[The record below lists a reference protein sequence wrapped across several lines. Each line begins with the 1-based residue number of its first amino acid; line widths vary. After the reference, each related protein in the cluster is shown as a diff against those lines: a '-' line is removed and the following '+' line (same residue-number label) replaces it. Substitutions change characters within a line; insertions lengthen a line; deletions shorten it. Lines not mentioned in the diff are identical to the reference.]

1 MLFIKFIYFYGL
13 VIIWTSYFG
22 NVRKLHEK
30 FPDMIFVSIAG
41 RTPESKTVNIRKFP
55 EVAPKYSW
63 WKDWHDRFSGSLDSE
78 ESKAWYSTR
87 YSETLFSEQENT
99 DAK

>member
-1 MLFIKFIYFYGL
+1 MT
-13 VIIWTSYFG
+13 IWTSYFG

-30 FPDMIFVSIAG
+30 FPDMIFVPIAG